1 MEPTEDDRFT
11 PDDADAL
18 SPEFFEARKR
28 DLAGRVGKRRF
39 AHSEGV
45 SDTAAH
51 LAEVYGADVAK
62 ARLAGI
68 LHDWDKGYGNEEVTG
83 RARELAVEVDPYVL
97 DTMPKVLHGL
107 TAAAALSRAYPQIP
121 DDVIRA
127 IAHHTEGAV
136 DMTDLD
142 MVVYIADAIE
152 PHRDFAGVQQI
163 RDAVGKVCLEHLF
176 LMTMGEVLD
185 SLVRRRDRIHPG
197 SVNVWNHYVTRAKSR
212 GAY

>member
-45 SDTAAH
+45 SDT
-51 LAEVYGADVAK
+51 
-62 ARLAGI
+62 
-68 LHDWDKGYGNEEVTG
+68 
-83 RARELAVEVDPYVL
+83 
-97 DTMPKVLHGL
+97 
-107 TAAAALSRAYPQIP
+107 
-121 DDVIRA
+121 
-127 IAHHTEGAV
+127 
-136 DMTDLD
+136 
-142 MVVYIADAIE
+142 IE

-163 RDAVGKVCLEHLF
+163 RDAVGKVCLEDLF

-197 SVNVWNHYVTRAKSR
+197 SVNVWKQYVTRAKSP